1 LRGPAWGLL
10 ATAITAL
17 VCTVAPTILAAQRL
31 NQEVDVATNK
41 LVLAVASALALV
53 AVPPLFAGAIQ
64 MMRRRSYLLCVAVAL
79 LALLPWSPAW
89 LVGLPVG
96 IWALMVLNR
105 PEVMAAFLQNRGG
118 VLPGLNYDSGPQQPT
133 GPIAGKLQSLWRS
146 FVGYFVMTVPP
157 APVATSYDE
166 RARVKS

>member
-1 LRGPAWGLL
+1 LL
-10 ATAITAL
+10 LTASAAL

-41 LVLAVASALALV
+41 LILAVASVLALV

-96 IWALMVLNR
+96 IWTLMVLNR
-105 PEVMAAFLQNRGG
+105 PEVMAAFLENRGG
-118 VLPGLNYDSGPQQPT
+118 IPTRLNHDSGPQQPP
-133 GPIAGKLQSLWRS
+133 GPAAGKLQSLWRS
-146 FVGYFVMTVPP
+146 FVGYFVMTVPRAP
-157 APVATSYDE
+157 A
-166 RARVKS
+166 RASNPAASHVKS